1 MDAREQLRRYLEQR
15 REMGERELILDGM
28 SVEEVMRIL
37 GAAAAA
43 AKDTG
48 SPSHRSPEPREPAPT
63 TTARA
68 DNSTVDSP
76 DWRAVLRA
84 AGNEPSRPTTLPK
97 PDAPASP
104 PLQPS

>member
-1 MDAREQLRRYLEQR
+1 
-15 REMGERELILDGM
+15 MGERELILDGM

-48 SPSHRSPEPREPAPT
+48 SPSHRRPEPREPAPT

-68 DNSTVDSP
+68 DNAPVDSP
-76 DWRAVLRA
+76 DWRAILQAIKAGAARSWRETRCYAFFSGLRDLLFR
-84 AGNEPSRPTTLPK
+84 NRR
-97 PDAPASP
+97 
-104 PLQPS
+104 